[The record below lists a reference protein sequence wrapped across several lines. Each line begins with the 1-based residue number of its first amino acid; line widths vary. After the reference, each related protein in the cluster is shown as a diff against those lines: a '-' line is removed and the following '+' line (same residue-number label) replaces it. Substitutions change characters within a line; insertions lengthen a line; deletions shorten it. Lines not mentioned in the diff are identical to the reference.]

1 MIIRTPAAVASNGRR
16 RLLNGGVLCLLM
28 AMLPLSSAVA
38 GQFSVTPV
46 RLYMTPQDRAIA
58 VTVTNEG
65 DQPLV
70 MQADLYLW
78 KQKPGGADE
87 LTLTEDIFLSPPI
100 IKLAPRA
107 RQVVRLA
114 RLKSVMPTEQ
124 LTYRMIVREV
134 PEAAPAKDDLQVQLA
149 LAFSIPVFITPPR
162 AKAQLVCG
170 GVERVA
176 DNTIKTVCEN
186 SGNAHAYPIAFSL
199 VADNGQEV
207 ANRDSGAYLLP
218 GIKRDFEI
226 KRAEG
231 NIPGGKARLSVTLVD
246 GSKQSF
252 DVTIPDM
259 RPAAQ

>member
-1 MIIRTPAAVASNGRR
+1 M
-16 RLLNGGVLCLLM
+16 RLKGGLLCLLM
-28 AMLPLSSAVA
+28 AMFPLPPAVA

-65 DQPLV
+65 DQALV

-100 IKLAPRA
+100 IKLAPKA

-114 RLKSVMPTEQ
+114 RLKTAIPTEQ

-134 PEAAPAKDDLQVQLA
+134 PEATPASPNLQVQLA

-162 AKAQLVCG
+162 ARAQLDCG
-170 GVERVA
+170 IDRVA
-176 DNTIKTVCEN
+176 ENTIKAVCEN
-186 SGNAHAYPIAFSL
+186 TGNAHAYPVAFSL
-199 VADNGQEV
+199 IGDNGQEI
-207 ANRDSGAYLLP
+207 ANRDSGAYILP

-226 KRAEG
+226 RRAEG
-231 NIPGGKARLSVTLVD
+231 NIPGGKAKLSVTLVD
-246 GSKQSF
+246 GSKQSYNVILS
-252 DVTIPDM
+252 DS

>member
-1 MIIRTPAAVASNGRR
+1 MGYQAEFAETGRKC
-16 RLLNGGVLCLLM
+16 RLKGGLLFLFM
-28 AMLPLSSAVA
+28 AILPLSVAVA
-38 GQFSVTPV
+38 GEFSVTPV

-65 DQPLV
+65 NTPLV

-100 IKLAPRA
+100 IKLAPKA

-114 RLKSVMPTEQ
+114 RLNRAMPAEQ
-124 LTYRMIVREV
+124 LTYRMIMREV
-134 PEAAPAKDDLQVQLA
+134 PEAAPAKSDLQLNIA
-149 LAFSIPVFITPPR
+149 LAFSLPVFITPPR

-199 VADNGQEV
+199 VADNGQEI
-207 ANRDSGAYLLP
+207 AKRDSGAYLLP

-231 NIPGGKARLSVTLVD
+231 NIPGGKAKLSVTLVD
-246 GSKQSF
+246 GSKQSY
-252 DVTIPDM
+252 DVTVPEL
-259 RPAAQ
+259 RRAAQ